1 MTLKKFENFQLFES
15 TYLNNITSSI
25 HTYNSFINKMN
36 NYFNNQI
43 IKVQVV
49 YGDSL
54 KFKMLDDSET
64 IMTFEEVEN
73 ILYK

>member
-1 MTLKKFENFQLFES
+1 MKKFSEFKLFES

-49 YGDSL
+49 LGDSF
-54 KFKMLDDSET
+54 KFSMLDDSET
-64 IMTFEEVEN
+64 ILTFEEVEN